1 MKYLLVAIFILNFI
15 VFITYGIDK
24 YKAKHHH
31 YRISETTLIL
41 IALPFSSLG
50 ALLGMYLF
58 HHKTKHLKFVIL
70 IPLSFVIHSI
80 LIFYIKSIFF

>member
-1 MKYLLVAIFILNFI
+1 MKYLIIGLLILNLI

-24 YKAKHHH
+24 YKAKHHR

-41 IALPFSSLG
+41 ISLPFTALG
-50 ALLGMYLF
+50 ALFGMYLF

-70 IPLSFVIHSI
+70 IPLIFIIQII
-80 LIFYIKSIFF
+80 LIIYAKSIFF